1 MGWPRTPLAPG
12 GLMGWPCDRLGGLM
26 GWPCDR
32 LGRGTLMTQ
41 LGDRLVNSLG
51 SSTTNRLDNRA
62 ADRTGS
68 CLGNRLGKQMDSS
81 SMLDRVV
88 STTTAVV
95 ELKLPLT
102 QQVGG
107 TRRGVTGEA
116 SRMAKA
122 TAQRQSNLSHSS
134 PSGRMRRMS
143 KYRPKKR
150 PRETSTCT
158 GT

>member
-1 MGWPRTPLAPG
+1 MA
-12 GLMGWPCDRLGGLM
+12 
-26 GWPCDR
+26 
-32 LGRGTLMTQ
+32 Q

-62 ADRTGS
+62 ADRTSS

-88 STTTAVV
+88 STTTAGV

-107 TRRGVTGEA
+107 TRRRVTEEA
-116 SRMAKA
+116 GRKAKA
-122 TAQRQSNLSHSS
+122 TAKRQSNLSHSS
-134 PSGRMRRMS
+134 PSGRMRQTS
-143 KYRPKKR
+143 KYRL
-150 PRETSTCT
+150 
-158 GT
+158 